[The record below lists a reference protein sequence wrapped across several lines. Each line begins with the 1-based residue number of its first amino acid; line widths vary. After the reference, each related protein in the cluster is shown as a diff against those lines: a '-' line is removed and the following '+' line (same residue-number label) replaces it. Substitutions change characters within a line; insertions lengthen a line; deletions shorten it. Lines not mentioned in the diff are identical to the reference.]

1 MNDKEKREGT
11 KPSQRDGKRDE
22 TDSLTTNSIAQDA
35 EKVKRVCENLLEY
48 AKACRYAL
56 ARGERYAALP
66 MREEDAA
73 DFEWAAE
80 MIGKLRKRLPE
91 PPFAEL
97 VLETGSHA
105 LRGAF
110 AGLEGARRAMGLPL
124 TERQREAVVSYL
136 RGHGNDPE
144 EWVSIIQSW
153 FM

>member
-1 MNDKEKREGT
+1 MTDKEKREGM

-22 TDSLTTNSIAQDA
+22 TVSLTTNSIARNV
-35 EKVKRVCENLLEY
+35 EKVKRVCEKLREY
-48 AKACRYAL
+48 AEACRYVL
-56 ARGERYAALP
+56 SRGERYATLP
-66 MREEDAA
+66 MREEEAE

-80 MIGKLRKRLPE
+80 MIGKMQMWLPE
-91 PPFAEL
+91 SPFAEL

-110 AGLEGARRAMGLPL
+110 SGLEGSRRALGLPL
-124 TERQREAVVSYL
+124 TQKQREAVVSYL